1 MDVETQMPF
10 VFPGDSGHIIN
21 LDILLNSME
30 EEAVSSPEM
39 VPPSPGSFDLLWV
52 EEIPLPAGLH
62 KQDPFSLLS
71 P

>member
-1 MDVETQMPF
+1 MDVDF

-21 LDILLNSME
+21 LAILLNSME

-52 EEIPLPAGLH
+52 EETPLPAGLH
-62 KQDPFSLLS
+62 KEDPFPVLS